1 MLLTVER
8 VALENAGMLVL
19 VVTDVLDVE
28 RIARPDVR
36 GAVVH
41 VAVEHAVPIAVTIV
55 VPRVV
60 VVVEDVLVF
69 V

>member
-28 RIARPDVR
+28 RIVRLDVR
-36 GAVVH
+36 GVVVH
-41 VAVEHAVPIAVTIV
+41 VAVEHVVPTAVTIV
-55 VPRVV
+55 APHVA
-60 VVVEDVLVF
+60 VVVEVVLVF